1 MLLHRL
7 QEDSVLLRS
16 FRTWEEVMAFMRCSD
31 SPDTR
36 KNGVLL
42 PIFQRHAE
50 DNDPRWRTILLLIFW
65 PALKSLCVQ
74 KRTLEPEYRELWANV
89 VQAFFDAVCCLDVAR
104 WNDQMAA
111 RLFSETLHGIVAAY
125 SKERRRSGREVS
137 TDPTALA
144 ALAGDTNHS
153 DFSEAGESASLAAAV
168 GWLRAYVE
176 AGSIDETDFCLLVGS
191 IIYGKTD
198 RECAEE
204 TGLSCQAAKKRRQRA
219 ITAIRAQERQK

>member
-16 FRTWEEVMAFMRCSD
+16 FRTWEDTIAFMR
-31 SPDTR
+31 T
-36 KNGVLL
+36 GVSACPAKDDILR
-42 PIFQRHAE
+42 PICQSHSE
-50 DNDPRWRTILLLIFW
+50 DHDPRWRTILLLIFW
-65 PALKSLCVQ
+65 PSLKSLCMQ
-74 KRTLEPEYRELWANV
+74 KRMLDREYGELWASV
-89 VQAFFDAVCCLDVAR
+89 VQAFLDAVCCFDAATWHDR
-104 WNDQMAA
+104 IAA
-111 RLFSETLHGIVAAY
+111 RLFSETLHGVVAQY
-125 SKERRRSGREVS
+125 STRRRQSSREVS
-137 TDPTALA
+137 TDPSVLA
-144 ALAGDTNHS
+144 ALAGQSHRG

-219 ITAIRAQERQK
+219 ITAVRAQERQK